1 VDQGIMTL
9 ITVGLI
15 VAAAIFTMWLL
26 YTVIWR
32 AVRRGLQEFEL
43 ARWEREERE
52 EKEQAELEQEPPA
65 AAHPHRHPHLHLPVR
80 HRVPNDVDE
89 ALVVPDYPPSEWF

>member
-15 VAAAIFTMWLL
+15 LAAAAFTMWLL

-32 AVRRGLQEFEL
+32 AVRRGLQEFEV
-43 ARWEREERE
+43 ARWEREEQ
-52 EKEQAELEQEPPA
+52 EQQQEQELEQPGA
-65 AAHPHRHPHLHLPVR
+65 APSHRLPHLHLPVR